1 MKDIVLITNDSWR
14 RDTLSSMTHLRDAT
28 DSFMTLDAIAQG
40 GSTKTTLPNIL
51 SSIYWQEENAPS
63 SSEPISLPLFLGKN
77 GYRTAA
83 FVGTNPFASR
93 WADDF
98 DEFWNGDGRTQNKY
112 TRKMKRIIDFVLLRK
127 ETPASSVFD
136 RAKRWYASTSQPRFM
151 WIHLMSTHEPYYPGL
166 RRGLSNKLISS
177 YKTLYEQ
184 KIKNRKEDFEVDSLS
199 SESQNILERLYRECI
214 INLDSEMANFV
225 SNINRDATIIITAD
239 HGEAFNHGFRKHLQL
254 YDELTRVPFLARW
267 TLDGDLGFSDEIFHI
282 DIAPAI
288 ASGLKLSYPSG
299 WRGNTEH
306 PDKER
311 LSLMFNRDSRINRL
325 YIACRTSK
333 YKYIQNYSCSP
344 AELLHEELYN
354 VEQDPSEIHN
364 IFTSSHDFV
373 IKSRQKIERY
383 FDQTGHSPSSLA
395 GDTQASINSNLSKEL
410 KEQLSHLGYR

>member
-77 GYRTAA
+77 CYRTAA

-166 RRGLSNKLISS
+166 RRGLSNKLIST

-184 KIKNRKEDFEVDSLS
+184 KIKNRKEDFELISLVGIAKYLRTTLS
-199 SESQNILERLYRECI
+199 
-214 INLDSEMANFV
+214 
-225 SNINRDATIIITAD
+225 
-239 HGEAFNHGFRKHLQL
+239 
-254 YDELTRVPFLARW
+254 RV
-267 TLDGDLGFSDEIFHI
+267 
-282 DIAPAI
+282 
-288 ASGLKLSYPSG
+288 Y
-299 WRGNTEH
+299 
-306 PDKER
+306 
-311 LSLMFNRDSRINRL
+311 
-325 YIACRTSK
+325 
-333 YKYIQNYSCSP
+333 YKYRFKNG
-344 AELLHEELYN
+344 ELC
-354 VEQDPSEIHN
+354 
-364 IFTSSHDFV
+364 
-373 IKSRQKIERY
+373 
-383 FDQTGHSPSSLA
+383 
-395 GDTQASINSNLSKEL
+395 
-410 KEQLSHLGYR
+410 